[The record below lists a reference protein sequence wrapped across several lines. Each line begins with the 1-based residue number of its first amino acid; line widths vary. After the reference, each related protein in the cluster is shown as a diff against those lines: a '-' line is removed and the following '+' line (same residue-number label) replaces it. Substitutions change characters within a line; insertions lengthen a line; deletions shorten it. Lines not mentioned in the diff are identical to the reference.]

1 MVIYGTHAYPHGKY
15 AYPRNSLRRSNLSA
29 RGSYNSSKGN
39 SNFSN
44 YKLRVMP
51 YDEDLREDFLE
62 SLSIQ
67 PSNIAIYVLVGIVVI
82 MYLFAVYLA
91 TRST

>member
-1 MVIYGTHAYPHGKY
+1 MVYGNYAYPHGKY
-15 AYPRNSLRRSNLSA
+15 AHNSLRRSNLSA
-29 RGSYNSSKGN
+29 RGSYNSSN
-39 SNFSN
+39 NFSN

-62 SLSIQ
+62 NIQ
-67 PSNIAIYVLVGIVVI
+67 PSNVAIYVLVGIVVI

-91 TRST
+91 TKS